1 MDKVFKIMIGA
12 MFVIIVIGCLGML
25 YAQPTPTFNDNC
37 TYNLIKEKISDY
49 NNGDSLDV
57 SNKQSNSTTVASSSK
72 YKGFDS
78 NDPNIEIIEKEY
90 IRGDRDLPFYKVTYR
105 DGEFRQFDAKSGELI
120 GSSYQSDQEKFGI
133 YNGQLE

>member
-1 MDKVFKIMIGA
+1 MQVH
-12 MFVIIVIGCLGML
+12 
-25 YAQPTPTFNDNC
+25 PN
-37 TYNLIKEKISDY
+37 
-49 NNGDSLDV
+49 
-57 SNKQSNSTTVASSSK
+57 
-72 YKGFDS
+72 KGFDS